1 MGNIFGDK
9 KVNLSVLEN
18 RDGTYFK
25 IYGGKPYS
33 GLAESYYENG
43 KIKIQINFYDG
54 KPNGMFKEYYKNGQL
69 NKEVRYIDGNPDGI
83 VREVY
88 SVGQLELEGKYMIL
102 TQIKQYS

>member
-43 KIKIQINFYDG
+43 KITKY
-54 KPNGMFKEYYKNGQL
+54 
-69 NKEVRYIDGNPDGI
+69 EVN
-83 VREVY
+83 EV
-88 SVGQLELEGKYMIL
+88 SF
-102 TQIKQYS
+102 